1 MNVKILITPLII
13 ISFMLLNACGF
24 EVVKMS
30 DRNQFKITEL
40 NTSGDRRVNF
50 KIKNSLL
57 VNSAKD
63 NVNQITLDIN
73 TEKKKEIKEKNIKN
87 EITKYEI
94 NLITNLKINILNKN
108 KVLNESVRVN
118 GDYTVAENFSDTLSN
133 EKKLIDNLVRKL
145 SDQIL
150 DLINSRINDF

>member
-1 MNVKILITPLII
+1 
-13 ISFMLLNACGF
+13 MLLNACGF

-50 KIKNSLL
+50 KIKNSLIFN
-57 VNSAKD
+57 NSESKT
-63 NVNQITLDIN
+63 QSIIMELY

>member
-1 MNVKILITPLII
+1 
-13 ISFMLLNACGF
+13 MLLNACGF

-40 NTSGDRRVNF
+40 NTSGEKRINF
-50 KIKNSLL
+50 KIKNSFL

-87 EITKYEI
+87 EII
-94 NLITNLKINILNKN
+94 
-108 KVLNESVRVN
+108 SMR
-118 GDYTVAENFSDTLSN
+118 
-133 EKKLIDNLVRKL
+133 
-145 SDQIL
+145 
-150 DLINSRINDF
+150 